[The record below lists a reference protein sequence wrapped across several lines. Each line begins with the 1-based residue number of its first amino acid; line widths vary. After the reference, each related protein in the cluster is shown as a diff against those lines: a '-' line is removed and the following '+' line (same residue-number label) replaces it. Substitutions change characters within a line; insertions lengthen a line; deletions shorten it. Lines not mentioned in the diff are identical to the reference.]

1 MGRPSKISEEQWRE
15 VGDRYARG
23 ESVSGLAREFGV
35 PEKSIRRK
43 FKTCLTDVR
52 SLAEDLAKTEMQIAE
67 LPIIS
72 QVRIRSLADEL
83 KEISMHLASAA
94 RYGAAT
100 AHRLA
105 GIANEKTDLLDPT
118 ETIDMERLSEINALT
133 RTANEASNIGI
144 NLIKANQE
152 AIKQNTEK
160 EMSSVPRRIVSK
172 EDAARAYMDLIRE

>member
-1 MGRPSKISEEQWRE
+1 MGRPSKLTDNQWEQIQKRML
-15 VGDRYARG
+15 GG
-23 ESVSGLAREFGV
+23 ESASELAREYGV
-35 PEKSIRRK
+35 TEGAIRKKVSTKIVQIKTIAKQMVEVESIYE
-43 FKTCLTDVR
+43 
-52 SLAEDLAKTEMQIAE
+52 A
-67 LPIIS
+67 LPINTKIA
-72 QVRIRSLADEL
+72 VRTLADEL

-105 GIANEKTDLLDPT
+105 GIANEKTDDLDPADI
-118 ETIDMERLSEINALT
+118 IDMNRLREIAALT

-152 AIKQNTEK
+152 AIKQSAEK

-172 EDAARAYMDLIRE
+172 EDAARAYMELISG